1 MVRGII
7 VILFAVRKKFFR
19 FLIML
24 EILVFSAFM
33 MMGVLSL
40 GGRNLFYLFILVI
53 FLCFAVAEAVL
64 GLSILVASSR
74 TIFFYRQNSFSLM
87 RF

>member
-7 VILFAVRKKFFR
+7 IILFAARKKFFR
-19 FLIML
+19 FLIIL
-24 EILVFSAFM
+24 EILVFSAFIM
-33 MMGVLSL
+33 IGVLRL
-40 GGRNLFYLFILVI
+40 GARNLFYLYILVI

-74 TIFFYRQNSFSLM
+74 TMFFYRQNSFSLI